1 MKTFK
6 SVTTT
11 HLLTE
16 EERKEVNDV
25 KQLLMEMYENM
36 CKYVGENHTV
46 GIKGNVIRVKEI
58 GDAAHIL
65 AVLSLTD
72 EVKYL
77 GSEEVNM

>member
-36 CKYVGENHTV
+36 CQYIGENHTV
-46 GIKGNVIRVKEI
+46 RVREI

>member
-6 SVTTT
+6 AVTTT
-11 HLLTE
+11 HFLTE
-16 EERKEVNDV
+16 EERKEINDV

-36 CKYVGENHTV
+36 CKYVGEDHTV
-46 GIKGNVIRVKEI
+46 CIKDHVIRVKEI

-77 GSEEVNM
+77 GSEEVNI

>member
-6 SVTTT
+6 QVTTT
-11 HLLTE
+11 HSFTE
-16 EERKEVNDV
+16 EERKEINDV
-25 KQLLMEMYENM
+25 KQLLVEMYDNM
-36 CKYVGENHTV
+36 CKYVGEDHTV

-65 AVLSLTD
+65 AVLSLTG

>member
-11 HLLTE
+11 HRFTE
-16 EERKEVNDV
+16 EEMKEINDV
-25 KQLLMEMYENM
+25 KQLLVAMYDDM
-36 CKYVGENHTV
+36 CKYIGENHTV
-46 GIKGNVIRVKEI
+46 GIKNNVIRVREI